1 MTFFRTIAASCLALL
16 CLAATSCLDG
26 REEVWINAD
35 GSGRAHFT
43 YDIPATAARLQ
54 GGIAGV
60 ETLIDSLLG
69 DFPGSSREVTE
80 NGDRLTVDVKLPFSS
95 PGEIKKLGDSVENAS
110 APKSFEHLAGIFDV
124 KMGFPSVDFTR
135 TISPG
140 KALPSAFIP
149 ASEIKGRKLTY
160 ILHLPVVPTES
171 TATRAE
177 NGGRTQIWEMSLAT
191 AMRKPLVIHFKA
203 DIPIPG
209 WVYASAVG
217 VILLG
222 GAGIYRSLRRH
233 KTEVVDP
240 RHVAR

>member
-1 MTFFRTIAASCLALL
+1 MTTFRAIAASCLASLS
-16 CLAATSCLDG
+16 LAATSCLDG
-26 REEVWINAD
+26 REEVWINPD
-35 GSGRAHFT
+35 GSGRAHLT
-43 YDIPATAARLQ
+43 YDVPATAARLQ

-60 ETLIDSLLG
+60 ETLIDSLLE

-80 NGDRLTVDVKLPFSS
+80 QGDRLTVDVKLPFSS
-95 PGEIKKLGDSVENAS
+95 PNEIKKLGDSVDGAS

-124 KMGFPSVDFTR
+124 KMGFPSVNFTR

-149 ASEIKGRKLTY
+149 ASEIQGRKLTY
-160 ILHLPVVPTES
+160 ILHLPVVPSES

-177 NGGRTQIWEMSLAT
+177 NGGRTQIWEMPLAT

-203 DIPIPG
+203 GIPIPG

-222 GAGIYRSLRRH
+222 GAGIFRLMRKRPAN
-233 KTEVVDP
+233 V
-240 RHVAR
+240 